1 MGLVHQLH
9 GIPQAITHHGVD
21 FTVKRDVE
29 DIFKESIWEQE
40 IGAFRGLF
48 HTSSSFLTINYQ
60 DKGQVFTEKKPKLL
74 ILYTDRLRVNDKIY
88 TKDGRSYSVTGI
100 DDLGGLHL
108 CLDLSLKEM

>member
-9 GIPQAITHHGVD
+9 GITQAIKQHGVD
-21 FTVKRDVE
+21 FKATRDVE

-40 IGAFRGLF
+40 IGALRGLF
-48 HTSSSFLTINYQ
+48 HTSSSFLTISYQ

-74 ILYTDRLRVNDKIY
+74 ILYTDKLRVNDKICIS
-88 TKDGRSYSVTGI
+88 DGRDYSIAGI
-100 DDLGGLHL
+100 EDLGGLHL